1 MPRLRLHILVVDD
14 DPGLREALE
23 AALASEYIVH
33 TAATGDEACA
43 LLSVHPVSA
52 IILDAFLKNENGL
65 DLVERFRAL
74 SPAPIVLLTGHGSE
88 KLAMGAIR
96 ARIVEYLKKPA
107 RIEDLMDPGPN
118 DGSRLAGTSRRSR
131 PASFAG

>member
-1 MPRLRLHILVVDD
+1 MPRLRLHVLVVDD

-43 LLSVHPVSA
+43 LLSVHPLSA
-52 IILDAFLKNENGL
+52 LILDAFPQHEHGH

-74 SPAPIVLLTGHGSE
+74 SPAPMAMLTGHGSE
-88 KLAMGAIR
+88 KLAMGQ
-96 ARIVEYLKKPA
+96 
-107 RIEDLMDPGPN
+107 
-118 DGSRLAGTSRRSR
+118 RRY
-131 PASFAG
+131 GGGI